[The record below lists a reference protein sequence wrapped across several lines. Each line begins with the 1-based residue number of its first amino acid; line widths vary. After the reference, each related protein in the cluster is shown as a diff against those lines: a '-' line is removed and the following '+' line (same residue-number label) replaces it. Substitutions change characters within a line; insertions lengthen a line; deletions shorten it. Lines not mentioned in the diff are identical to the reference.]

1 MAPAKKGGSGN
12 QCCGSASIIMPIWIQ
27 DPKNV
32 FMVGDRA
39 GVTVFLSISGR
50 TDMVEKE
57 EKKGRTFKRA
67 FLEYSSRLFALKEAE
82 QHAQP
87 N

>member
-1 MAPAKKGGSGN
+1 
-12 QCCGSASIIMPIWIQ
+12 
-27 DPKNV
+27 
-32 FMVGDRA
+32 
-39 GVTVFLSISGR
+39 
-50 TDMVEKE
+50 MVEKE